1 MTGSQGRTPSKQ
13 KGKTYPPE
21 ILTPAEVMAL
31 IQGCSTRAP
40 TGIRNRALLTLFYR
54 AGLRMSEALDLQPK
68 DIDLEAGTVTVLHG
82 KNDHRRTVG
91 LDSEAITMMA
101 HWIDTRAS
109 LGING
114 RMNLFCTLKGARLQ
128 SAYVRA
134 LLPRL
139 AAKAGI
145 DKRVHAHALRHSLAY
160 ELMMEGVAV
169 PIIQRQLG
177 HANLA
182 TTAVYLDH
190 IAPKDVIE
198 AGQQRNDWWSEPT

>member
-1 MTGSQGRTPSKQ
+1 MTEPAN

-21 ILTPAEVMAL
+21 ILTAEEVRAL

-40 TGIRNRALLTLFYR
+40 TGIRNRALLALFYR
-54 AGLRMSEALDLQPK
+54 AGLRMSEALDLHPK
-68 DIDLEAGTVTVLHG
+68 DIDLDAGTVTILHG
-82 KNDHRRTVG
+82 KGDHRRTVG
-91 LDSEAITMMA
+91 LDSEALTMVA
-101 HWIDTRAS
+101 HWVDTRAS

-114 RMNLFCTLKGARLQ
+114 RMHLFCTLKGARLQ

-145 DKRVHAHALRHSLAY
+145 EKRVHAHGLRHSLAY
-160 ELMMEGVAV
+160 EMMMEGIAV
-169 PIIQRQLG
+169 PVIQRQLG
-177 HANLA
+177 HTNLA

-198 AGQQRNDWWSEPT
+198 AGQRRGDWWSD